1 MKNIALVIT
10 LLVAGVT
17 VSTHVQGQSSSIE
30 KKGWISLFDGKSLN
44 GWKASHP
51 ESFKVA
57 NGCIVTGG
65 PRSHLY
71 YMGPVEN
78 HDFKNFEFR
87 IDVMTK
93 PGANSGIYFHTKFQ
107 ADGFPDSGFEVQVNN
122 SQEDWKRTGS
132 LYDIVDLAHKYA
144 KDNEW
149 FTVYIKV
156 YGRNVQIKVD
166 DNEVVNWTQPAA
178 YVVPEG
184 HPGRFISDGTFALQ
198 IHSEHDEIYFKNIMV
213 KPLP

>member
-1 MKNIALVIT
+1 MKKIAPIIT
-10 LLVAGVT
+10 LLL
-17 VSTHVQGQSSSIE
+17 VSVFVSIHVKAQSHSADKS
-30 KKGWISLFDGKSLN
+30 GWISLFDGKSLN

-51 ESFKVA
+51 ETFKVE
-57 NGCIVTGG
+57 NGCIVTDG

-71 YMGPVEN
+71 YVGSVEN
-78 HDFKNFEFR
+78 HDFKNFEFK

-107 ADGFPDSGFEVQVNN
+107 ASGFPDSGFEVQINN
-122 SQEDWKRTGS
+122 SHSDWKRTGS
-132 LYDIVDLAHKYA
+132 LYDIVDFAHKYA

-149 FTVYIKV
+149 FTMYIKV
-156 YGRNVQIKVD
+156 YGRNVQIKINND
-166 DNEVVNWTQPAA
+166 EVVNWTQPAA

-198 IHSEHDEIYFKNIMV
+198 VHTQGDILYFKNIKV
-213 KPLP
+213 RPLP